1 MEDLES
7 MKDAIDRQDAEKMRV
22 AKAAMGKKVQAVVD
36 VAEAEISN
44 STSAAYQNKL
54 RDEITGLSGAL
65 AGLNAKAD
73 AAFAAPKDAAAAA
86 ALAEASKLVLDKMAA
101 LEATVANNSS
111 SIAPV
116 RSFYVVFKWQ
126 LTNFLCLGA
135 LQGGFR
141 SRRSRQGCP
150 GGCQGGALGPPGP
163 PRQTCR
169 RGCPRPG
176 AARADRRGAQGEP
189 DQGVCHV
196 AARRGE
202 QVVGG
207 RQRDCVDL
215 RTAR

>member
-116 RSFYVVFKWQ
+116 RIFTLLKLFTDDCFVF
-126 LTNFLCLGA
+126 
-135 LQGGFR
+135 FR
-141 SRRSRQGCP
+141 RASRRFPLAPR
-150 GGCQGGALGPPGP
+150 P
-163 PRQTCR
+163 PRLPR
-169 RGCPRPG
+169 RLPRRRPRPP
-176 AARADRRGAQGEP
+176 RP
-189 DQGVCHV
+189 PPPNLPSWSS
-196 AARRGE
+196 AARRRASRPPRSSRRTPSRRLPCRCASRRAS
-202 QVVGG
+202 G
-207 RQRDCVDL
+207 R
-215 RTAR
+215 RTAT